1 MALRLLLLAPA
12 ALALTV
18 PTASRTGAQPRS
30 SVPLM
35 RDYPTPKGI
44 FKTGNYL
51 EGQALSQ
58 KMAAYAWQG
67 EKKTVAIV
75 GGGLSGLACAKYLA
89 DAGHKPL
96 VLEAR
101 DVSYPP
107 RGVVTATLAGLRSR
121 PLMAAGRARRR

>member
-1 MALRLLLLAPA
+1 MLLLAPA

-18 PTASRTGAQPRS
+18 PVAPRAGVEPRS
-30 SVPLM
+30 SAPFM
-35 RDYPTPKGI
+35 KDYPTPKGI

-58 KMAAYAWQG
+58 KLAAYAWQG
-67 EKKTVAIV
+67 EKKKVAIV

-101 DVSYPP
+101 DVSAAVPAP
-107 RGVVTATLAGLRSR
+107 RAVPV
-121 PLMAAGRARRR
+121 